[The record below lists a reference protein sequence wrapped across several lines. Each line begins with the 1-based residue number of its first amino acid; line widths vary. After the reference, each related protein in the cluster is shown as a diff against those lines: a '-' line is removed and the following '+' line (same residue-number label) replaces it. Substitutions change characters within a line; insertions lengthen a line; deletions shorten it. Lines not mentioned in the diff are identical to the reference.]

1 MGLFPNILTVGLAAF
16 IIIGL
21 IIFYF
26 IKKERGEKLFYFII
40 KNTIPKKFQEKFY
53 SFVDTFYNDF
63 PKPNKLIIPFI
74 LSLLIWIII
83 FSQEYLIATLL
94 GVSIPYFSF
103 ILLFPTANLAG
114 YIPFTIGGLGFREYT
129 SILIFT
135 TLYSISEEE
144 IFLFTLLGFILLDIL
159 TGLFGFIASLTEFK
173 DYRKRLALKNNINL
187 K

>member
-1 MGLFPNILTVGLAAF
+1 MKMNDNV
-16 IIIGL
+16 
-21 IIFYF
+21 
-26 IKKERGEKLFYFII
+26 
-40 KNTIPKKFQEKFY
+40 KFQEKFY

-159 TGLFGFIASLTEFK
+159 TGLFGFIASLFDRGKAETFIGFGVTRPLGRQLRVSASIAIVSSGIIGFTAK
-173 DYRKRLALKNNINL
+173 KQLS
-187 K
+187 